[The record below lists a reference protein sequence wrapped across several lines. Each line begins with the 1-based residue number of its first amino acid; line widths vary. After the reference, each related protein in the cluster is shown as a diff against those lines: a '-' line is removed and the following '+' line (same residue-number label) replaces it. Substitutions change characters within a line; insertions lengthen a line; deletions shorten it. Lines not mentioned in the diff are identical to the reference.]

1 MIIKHLGKEMNSSF
15 YNGTIDKN
23 IVETIRKGYYKED
36 KELALKQL
44 RSILLNGKSKS
55 NHTYNYYF
63 ERVANDT
70 IVDNDKWSI
79 NQLLK
84 SDELVYSLHNK
95 VLANSEK
102 TFPDKSK
109 IVDNFKTIIRLGG
122 KGIARKPTQF
132 PIKTMRQLLDE
143 FTKEGDLYYDPCM
156 GWGMRMMCAAE
167 KGLRYVGNDVNYD
180 LMLKLKELKE
190 DIQTIKPF
198 RGTLIYR
205 GSEIFEPR
213 LVNKA
218 DFIFTSPPYFDLE
231 QYNGSDNLKTQN
243 YQQWL
248 DLFMKPMLENCLQY
262 IKNDKYVLIN
272 IKNTKKYN
280 MYNDTL
286 EIAKSLGYNYIGY
299 RELKQANRKSSIGNV
314 TDGTEKIMVL
324 QKKDLKD

>member
-15 YNGTIDKN
+15 YNGVIDEK
-23 IVETIRKGYYKED
+23 IVNTIREGYYKED
-36 KELALKQL
+36 KELALEQL
-44 RSILLNGKSKS
+44 KTILLKGKSKS
-55 NHTYNYYF
+55 NHIYNYYF

-79 NQLLK
+79 NQLLE
-84 SDELVYSLHNK
+84 SDELIYSLHNK

-102 TFPDKSK
+102 TFPDKTK
-109 IVDNFKTIIRLGG
+109 IIENFKTIIRLGG
-122 KGIARKPTQF
+122 KGMARKPTQF

-143 FTKEGDLYYDPCM
+143 FTEEGDLYYDPCC

-167 KGLRYVGNDVNYD
+167 KGLHYVGNDVNYD

-198 RGTLIYR
+198 KANLIYK
-205 GSEIFEPR
+205 GSEIFEPS

-231 QYNGSDNLKTQN
+231 QYNGADNLKEQN

-248 DLFMKPMLENCLQY
+248 EHFMKPMLENCLQY
-262 IKNDKYVLIN
+262 IKNDKFVLIN
-272 IKNTKKYN
+272 IKNTSKYN
-280 MYNDTL
+280 MYDDTL
-286 EIAKSLGYNYIGY
+286 DIAKNLGYKYIGF

-314 TDGTEKIMVL
+314 TDGSEKIMVL
-324 QKKDLKD
+324 QK